1 VIKAIFIYKC
11 VCQSPTISCS
21 MYTSSWSIQEEAMS
35 TQICG
40 SCHVIAILS
49 RMKPRCLEG
58 KQHRCE
64 TNAARCETNAARA
77 WKLRRLGLGHH
88 LLGGII
94 QRSAH
99 LTWNAP
105 MITTP
110 LMLRS
115 FSIDKMSLWSQNNM
129 TRRVS
134 FRLPQES
141 NIFIIPAGKDP
152 DEYESY
158 EYESVTGKG

>member
-1 VIKAIFIYKC
+1 
-11 VCQSPTISCS
+11 
-21 MYTSSWSIQEEAMS
+21 
-35 TQICG
+35 
-40 SCHVIAILS
+40 
-49 RMKPRCLEG
+49 
-58 KQHRCE
+58 
-64 TNAARCETNAARA
+64 
-77 WKLRRLGLGHH
+77 
-88 LLGGII
+88 
-94 QRSAH
+94 
-99 LTWNAP
+99 

-141 NIFIIPAGKDP
+141 NIFIIPVGKDP